1 MNPIRNQHIKMACRD
16 PIRLTLMQLCVLC
29 TAFDSKTLLLF
40 PEMKM
45 DCVNI
50 TEMEGVSTFMVKIST
65 TISRVL
71 IIPDRDIRESIGK
84 YNSCIPMVLY
94 CAT

>member
-1 MNPIRNQHIKMACRD
+1 MNPIRNQHIKMACGD
-16 PIRLTLMQLCVLC
+16 PIWLTLMQLCVLC

-40 PEMKM
+40 PEIKM

-84 YNSCIPMVLY
+84 QLAALFRQCN
-94 CAT
+94 